1 MTLRHLH
8 TFTVAPAKAGAQPDS
23 PLAQPFPRGER
34 VDGPLPSQGRRGR
47 VRPTILALC
56 AVLAPLAAP
65 PPAAAQFV
73 FPTPWKLVRA
83 GEVRKVGTDEMLV
96 TAVGDWNRST
106 QSELKRNESWTQ
118 HGTGLDDLSFYGGIV
133 KGKPLLRQRD
143 KKKDPLPKFDPAM
156 LPTDIAEWFESS
168 ARIALNSAVFEVGA
182 VRPATLAG
190 TRGVEMDYTYAT
202 EGDNLERQGIARAAV
217 VGGKLYVISFD
228 APKIHY
234 YRAGL
239 ATALA
244 IMDSARVVA
253 KAK

>member
-1 MTLRHLH
+1 MKALRLAAAALML
-8 TFTVAPAKAGAQPDS
+8 T
-23 PLAQPFPRGER
+23 PLA
-34 VDGPLPSQGRRGR
+34 V
-47 VRPTILALC
+47 
-56 AVLAPLAAP
+56 P

-73 FPTPWKLVRA
+73 LSTPWKLVRA

-106 QSELKRNESWTQ
+106 QSDLKRNESWTQ
-118 HGTGLDDLSFYGGIV
+118 HGTGLDDLSVYGGIA

-156 LPTDIAEWFESS
+156 LPTDIAEWFENS
-168 ARIALNSAVFEVGA
+168 ARIALNSAVFDVGA

-190 TRGVEMDYTYAT
+190 AHGIEMDFTYAT

-217 VGGKLYVISFD
+217 IDSKLYLISFD

-234 YRAGL
+234 YAAGWP
-239 ATALA
+239 TARA
-244 IMDSARVVA
+244 IMDSARVVV

>member
-1 MTLRHLH
+1 MRALRLAAAALVL
-8 TFTVAPAKAGAQPDS
+8 T
-23 PLAQPFPRGER
+23 PL
-34 VDGPLPSQGRRGR
+34 V
-47 VRPTILALC
+47 
-56 AVLAPLAAP
+56 AP

-73 FPTPWKLVRA
+73 FSTPWKLVRA
-83 GEVRKVGTDEMLV
+83 GEVRKVGSDELVV
-96 TAVGDWNRST
+96 TAVGNWNRST
-106 QSELKRNESWTQ
+106 QSDLRRNESWTQ
-118 HGTGLDDLSFYGGIV
+118 HGTGLDDLSFYGGIA

-156 LPTDIAEWFESS
+156 LPTDIAEWFENS

-190 TRGVEMDYTYAT
+190 ARGIEMDFTYAT

-217 VGGKLYVISFD
+217 IGGKLYVISFD

-234 YRAGL
+234 FAAGL
-239 ATALA
+239 PTARA
-244 IMDSARVVA
+244 IMDTARVVA